1 MQKIFQVY
9 HFRGGYCNFNLTIFR
24 LLELLDSTKV
34 ATNTKYEGKD
44 DIKDEL
50 CDTIKD
56 DMEVETKPNVY
67 E

>member
-1 MQKIFQVY
+1 MQKIFQGY

-24 LLELLDSTKV
+24 LLELDSTKV